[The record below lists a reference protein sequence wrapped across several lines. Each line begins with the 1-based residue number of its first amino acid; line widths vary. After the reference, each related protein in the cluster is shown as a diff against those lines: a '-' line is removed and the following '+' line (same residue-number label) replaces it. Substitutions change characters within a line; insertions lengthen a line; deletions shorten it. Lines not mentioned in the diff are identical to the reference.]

1 LAERRR
7 DRDPAP
13 QRARPLT
20 SEADLRRGAEASELI
35 AQLRLDFEQRD
46 RLYEQTDD
54 VLWSRYA
61 LNIPDNYKTTS
72 TEVRSPLAHNIVSTI
87 SAALTVNPPQI
98 NFEPLGS
105 SQQAQSNAELREH
118 ALEATWTRQEQE
130 SKRQLLRLFVYSLIS
145 KGEGILKTVERT
157 SRWRGY
163 TQMSNRLREDLA
175 ADGALSEEDRRQ
187 KHDQG
192 TERYKQG
199 EPYPITTTDVPPE
212 CFYYWRTLDG
222 DRYVAEVSDVPY
234 LEVLDRFRA
243 GLSANGDVVPDEGM
257 GLPRSEWS
265 RVMAGTSTITV
276 AELWDYKS
284 CRTLLLGPGQGSAR
298 SAGGSGGFG
307 RGSLVKH
314 YRHRYGDPYLKTL
327 RGPYFHALGITTASR
342 LPERAGLSVLY
353 PFLSLF
359 PALDSYLTIQ
369 SNAAYLTGFPAF
381 KRNQPPGATL
391 AATLGGLS
399 PQTSPFGRD
408 GSEADALAA
417 VSRIEP
423 GAIYPWDISAVE
435 MPRAGVDI
443 DKVITAIRGFLELA
457 LPSTVQGIVGGDT
470 SGYALNQAA
479 HLARLAWDPIVAN
492 AEVALSER
500 TGFESWLIEHCIG
513 EKVYAWGQK
522 TTGRGPS
529 RGAGGTAGPSG
540 WVGLGPEELKGSH
553 RYTVKLDPETPS
565 NKALEIRSHVEM
577 MQAGLETTAMAI
589 EALGGD
595 PGEVERG
602 LIVENAK
609 RSDFIQ
615 KMLMQRIQQR
625 LGMGEEQ
632 ALQSI
637 GAGPDGMPVGAMPP
651 GMVGMPPGLPASGG
665 PGGMPPGLGALPGMG
680 GEPGLGPGVLGPSGP
695 GGGLPGM
702 VQAPGNGMP
711 LMQPGQ
717 GQAIPGGL
725 PSQPPG
731 SPVIPGPPN
740 GRPPMPG
747 RPG

>member
-7 DRDPAP
+7 ESAAPPAP
-13 QRARPLT
+13 GRARPLT

-35 AQLRLDFEQRD
+35 TQLRLDFEARD
-46 RLYEQTDD
+46 RLYERTDD
-54 VLWSRYA
+54 VLWSRYP
-61 LNIPDNYKTTS
+61 LNVPDNYRTTS

-87 SAALTVNPPQI
+87 SAALSVNPPQV

-105 SQQAQSNAELREH
+105 SQQAQANAELREH
-118 ALEATWTRQEQE
+118 ALEATWARQEQE
-130 SKRQLLRLFVYSLIS
+130 SKRQLLRLFIYSLIS
-145 KGEGILKTVERT
+145 KGEGVLKTTERT

-175 ADGALSEEDRRQ
+175 GDADLTEEERRQ
-187 KHDQG
+187 RHDQG

-222 DRYVAEVSDVPY
+222 DRYIAEVADVPY

-243 GLSANGDVVPDEGM
+243 GLSPGGDVVPEEGM
-257 GLPRSEWS
+257 GLPRSEWA

-276 AELWDYKS
+276 AELWDYRA

-298 SAGGSGGFG
+298 SSAGSGGFG
-307 RGSLVKH
+307 RGTLVKH

-443 DKVITAIRGFLELA
+443 DKIIDAIRGFLELA

-513 EKVYAWGQK
+513 ETVYAWGQK
-522 TTGRGPS
+522 PTGRGPS
-529 RGAGGTAGPSG
+529 RGAGAASGPSG
-540 WVGLGPEELKGSH
+540 WVGLGPAELKGSH

-625 LGMGEEQ
+625 LGMGEAQ

-637 GAGPDGMPVGAMPP
+637 GAGPDGMPAGIPGLAPPAGPGMPP
-651 GMVGMPPGLPASGG
+651 GMAPGMAPPGLPGV
-665 PGGMPPGLGALPGMG
+665 G
-680 GEPGLGPGVLGPSGP
+680 GEAGLGPGVLGPSGP

-702 VQAPGNGMP
+702 VQAPGQGMP

-717 GQAIPGGL
+717 GQAVPGGL
-725 PSQPPG
+725 PAHPPG
-731 SPVIPGPPN
+731 SPVIPAPPN
-740 GRPPMPG
+740 GRPPLPG